1 LNETARNTTDT
12 ALFSASSVE
21 AAIALGLEEMGIP
34 KQDAEITI
42 VDRGSRG
49 FLGFRARDARVRVA
63 PRDHLSPVVQDL
75 AEKMLSLM
83 GFEAEVITRQTGS
96 AVTVEFRAG
105 EGDALLIGRR
115 GETLEALQHV
125 LLRMAGKKLGSRLES
140 VTLDISGYRARR
152 EEKLV
157 QLARTLAERVERTGR
172 RAMTEPL
179 TAGER
184 RIVHNALE
192 GRKGVTTQVGGR
204 GGNQRILITPR
215 RRSRSGRSR

>member
-1 LNETARNTTDT
+1 
-12 ALFSASSVE
+12 
-21 AAIALGLEEMGIP
+21 
-34 KQDAEITI
+34 
-42 VDRGSRG
+42 
-49 FLGFRARDARVRVA
+49 
-63 PRDHLSPVVQDL
+63 
-75 AEKMLSLM
+75 
-83 GFEAEVITRQTGS
+83 
-96 AVTVEFRAG
+96 VTVEFRAG